1 VKFIRRVL
9 AALVVLVIFFFLV
22 RSLVR
27 NWKAIPFADLHFN
40 PFYLLL
46 SFFFL
51 LLTFLTFVRAW
62 QAIIRA
68 LGGDISCPFA
78 FWVMAASQTA
88 KYVPGGVWFA
98 LGRVYLAKDEKLS
111 AATIGVSVIIETGL
125 TFLAGILLFFLAL
138 SLARPENLVNYL
150 LLVPVF
156 LFFLLVLYPPVLE
169 RLVNIGLKIFRR
181 QTVRIELSYGSLLR
195 IAVYYLGL
203 WLAQIIGYFLLINAL
218 YPVALGQFPSLAA
231 IYIISWMAGF
241 IIILAPGGLGV
252 REGTMTLLLSSII
265 PSALAI
271 GISFLSRVWITVF
284 EILIFFA
291 GLIIY
296 RRRGRSGAAKSRLTP
311 EK

>member
-1 VKFIRRVL
+1 MKFIRRIL
-9 AALVVLVIFFFLV
+9 AALVVLVIFFFLI

-27 NWKAIPFADLHFN
+27 NWHQIPFADLRFN
-40 PFYLLL
+40 PFYLFL

-51 LLTFLTFVRAW
+51 LATFLIFVKAW
-62 QAIIRA
+62 QAIIRS
-68 LGGDISCPFA
+68 LEGDISYPFA

-98 LGRVYLAKDEKLS
+98 LGRVYLAKSEKLS
-111 AATIGVSVIIETGL
+111 AEKIGVSVIIETGL

-138 SLARPENLVNYL
+138 SLAHPENLVNYL
-150 LLVPVF
+150 LLIPVF

-169 RLVNIGLKIFRR
+169 RLVKIGLKIIKRPP
-181 QTVRIELSYGSLLR
+181 VRIKMRYGSLLG
-195 IAVYYLGL
+195 IAFYFFGL
-203 WLAQIIGYFLLINAL
+203 WLAQIVGYFLLINAL
-218 YPVALGQFPSLAA
+218 YPVSLSQFPALSAV
-231 IYIISWMAGF
+231 YIISWMAGF

-284 EILIFFA
+284 EVAVFFA

-296 RRRGRSGAAKSRLTP
+296 RTKVKPVPAKSRLTP
-311 EK
+311 DK

>member
-1 VKFIRRVL
+1 VKLIHRIL
-9 AALVVLVIFFFLV
+9 ACVVVLVIFFFLI
-22 RSLVR
+22 RSLVK
-27 NWKAIPFADLHFN
+27 NWHQIPFADLHFN
-40 PFYLLL
+40 PFYLIL
-46 SFFFL
+46 SLIFL
-51 LLTFLTFVRAW
+51 VLMFLIFVRAW
-62 QAIIRA
+62 QKIVRA
-68 LGGDISCPFA
+68 LGGDISYRFA

-98 LGRVYLAKDEKLS
+98 LGRVYMAKDDKLP

-125 TFLAGILLFFLAL
+125 TFLAGILLFFPAL

-150 LLVPVF
+150 LLIPVF

-181 QTVRIELSYGSLLR
+181 RAARIELSYGSLLG

-203 WLAQIIGYFLLINAL
+203 WLAQIVGYFLLINAI
-218 YPVALGQFPSLAA
+218 YPISLSQLPALAA
-231 IYIISWMAGF
+231 VYIISWMAGF

-284 EILIFFA
+284 EIAVFFA
-291 GLIIY
+291 GFIVY
-296 RRRGRSGAAKSRLTP
+296 RRLRKTGAANSRLTP

>member
-1 VKFIRRVL
+1 MKLLRRIL
-9 AALVVLVIFFFLV
+9 AAVVVLVIFFFLA

-27 NWKAIPFADLHFN
+27 NWHQIPFADLHFN

-46 SFFFL
+46 SFIFL
-51 LLTFLTFVRAW
+51 LLTFLIFVQAW
-62 QAIIRA
+62 QAIIRR
-68 LGGDISCPFA
+68 LGGDISYPFA

-98 LGRVYLAKDEKLS
+98 LGRVYLAKDDKLS
-111 AATIGVSVIIETGL
+111 AAVIGVSVIIETGL

-138 SLARPENLVNYL
+138 ALARPENLVNYL

-169 RLVNIGLKIFRR
+169 KLVNAGLKIFRR
-181 QTVRIELSYGSLLR
+181 PPVRVELGYGPLLG

-203 WLAQIIGYFLLINAL
+203 WLAQIVGYFLLINAI
-218 YPVALGQFPSLAA
+218 YPIAAAQFPALAA

-265 PSALAI
+265 PSALAV

-296 RRRGRSGAAKSRLTP
+296 RRRGRTGPAKSRLTP